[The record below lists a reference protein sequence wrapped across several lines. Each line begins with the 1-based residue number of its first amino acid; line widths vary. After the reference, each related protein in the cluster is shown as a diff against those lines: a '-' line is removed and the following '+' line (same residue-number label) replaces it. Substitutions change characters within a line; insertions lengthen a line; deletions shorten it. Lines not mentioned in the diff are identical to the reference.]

1 MIKIVNLS
9 FSDIDKEIKKLR
21 KKQRDSNRKI
31 EKQVTSIVSQVLRDG
46 DKALTAL
53 SKKFDKTE
61 IKPQDFEVK
70 KSEISNSQKLVSKE
84 VKSAI
89 EESYKRIKNYQTRK
103 LPKSFKYKDK
113 LGNILGWT
121 INPIEKIGIYVPGGT
136 ASYPST
142 LLMTATLA
150 QAAGSKE
157 MYVVTPPSKNKINPS
172 ILYAAKVTGVK
183 TIYKIGGA
191 QAIAALA
198 FGTKTIP
205 KVDKIVG
212 PGNAYVAT
220 AKKQVFGNVDIDM
233 IAGPSEVLIV
243 ADKTA
248 DPKLIA
254 ADLIAQAEHDI
265 KSSAILITDSV
276 TIAKETTSQL
286 IRQSQLLPRKNI
298 IRESLKK
305 NGRIYILRSLKGSIK
320 LVNDFAPEH
329 LQIIA
334 RNGEQLSSKITNAG
348 SIFLGKL
355 SAEAFGDYIAGPSHV
370 LPTSGNA
377 KFSSPLSVLDFL
389 KYSSL
394 TKMSVKGVNKLAPL
408 VVALAKE
415 EGLDGHAMSAL
426 LRLKKGDS

>member
-103 LPKSFKYKDK
+103 LPKSFNYKDK

-157 MYVVTPPSKNKINPS
+157 IYVVTPPSKNKIKPS

-183 TIYKIGGA
+183 TIYIIGGA

-254 ADLIAQAEHDI
+254 ADLIAQAEHD
-265 KSSAILITDSV
+265 KMSQSILV
-276 TIAKETTSQL
+276 TNSKDIILKVKRFINIQLRFLPKKKIVLNSFKNFGIAVLTKNVRETAE
-286 IRQSQLLPRKNI
+286 I
-298 IRESLKK
+298 INKIS
-305 NGRIYILRSLKGSIK
+305 
-320 LVNDFAPEH
+320 PEH
-329 LQIIA
+329 LEIYTKKPETYLKLI
-334 RNGEQLSSKITNAG
+334 KNAG
-348 SIFLGKL
+348 SIFLGPY
-355 SAEAFGDYIAGPSHV
+355 SPEAMGDYLAGPNHV
-370 LPTSGNA
+370 LPTLGTA
-377 KFSSPLSVLDFL
+377 KFSSGLSVYDFIKRQSVIKITKSGIERL
-389 KYSSL
+389 GPLVINLAKYENL
-394 TKMSVKGVNKLAPL
+394 QGHANSVK
-408 VVALAKE
+408 
-415 EGLDGHAMSAL
+415 
-426 LRLKKGDS
+426 LRIK

>member
-157 MYVVTPPSKNKINPS
+157 IYVVTPPSKNKINPS

-183 TIYKIGGA
+183 RNGQK
-191 QAIAALA
+191 
-198 FGTKTIP
+198 
-205 KVDKIVG
+205 
-212 PGNAYVAT
+212 
-220 AKKQVFGNVDIDM
+220 
-233 IAGPSEVLIV
+233 GPS
-243 ADKTA
+243 
-248 DPKLIA
+248 
-254 ADLIAQAEHDI
+254 
-265 KSSAILITDSV
+265 
-276 TIAKETTSQL
+276 
-286 IRQSQLLPRKNI
+286 
-298 IRESLKK
+298 
-305 NGRIYILRSLKGSIK
+305 
-320 LVNDFAPEH
+320 
-329 LQIIA
+329 
-334 RNGEQLSSKITNAG
+334 
-348 SIFLGKL
+348 
-355 SAEAFGDYIAGPSHV
+355 
-370 LPTSGNA
+370 
-377 KFSSPLSVLDFL
+377 
-389 KYSSL
+389 
-394 TKMSVKGVNKLAPL
+394 LA
-408 VVALAKE
+408 
-415 EGLDGHAMSAL
+415 
-426 LRLKKGDS
+426 